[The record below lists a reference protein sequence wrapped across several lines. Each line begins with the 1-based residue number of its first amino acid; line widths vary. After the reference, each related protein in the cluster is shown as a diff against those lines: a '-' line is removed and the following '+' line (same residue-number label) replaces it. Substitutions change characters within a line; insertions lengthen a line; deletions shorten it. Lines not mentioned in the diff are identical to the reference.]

1 VTENAEFVE
10 LEAAGETIGEAKWQ
24 AVREL
29 ERLHPG
35 LDRDAVT
42 FEVLAEGERGLLG
55 VGTSPA
61 RVLARLNVAVS
72 GPTIEAPAL
81 RSAGSGS
88 PLEQLVRELVER
100 IAAGLGAHGRV
111 TVTEDDELV
120 HAAAEAQELG
130 FLIGRDGRTIDA
142 VQYVVS
148 AIAHRAQGEHGKSVE
163 VDAGGYRERRRARLI
178 ASAERAADRVLATG
192 RPVALEPMAP
202 AERKIVHTALQDFD
216 RIETNSEGDEP
227 HRYVVVLPAGATPRE

>member
-1 VTENAEFVE
+1 MSDDLQLVE
-10 LEAAGETIGEAKWQ
+10 IEAAGETIGEAKWQ

-61 RVLARLNVAVS
+61 RVLARLDVVASV
-72 GPTIEAPAL
+72 PTAEAVTPRPATTD
-81 RSAGSGS
+81 S
-88 PLEQLVRELVER
+88 PLAQLVQELVER
-100 IAAGLGAHGRV
+100 IADELGAPGQV

-120 HAAAEAQELG
+120 HASASAQDLG

-142 VQYVVS
+142 VQHIVS
-148 AIAHRAQGEHGKSVE
+148 AISHRAQGDGGKAVE
-163 VDAGGYRERRRARLI
+163 VDAGGYRERRRVRLI
-178 ASAERAADRVLATG
+178 AAAERAADRALATG
-192 RPVALEPMAP
+192 RSVALEPMTP
-202 AERKIVHTALQDFD
+202 GERRIVHTALQDLGGV
-216 RIETNSEGDEP
+216 ETNSEGDEP
-227 HRYVVVLPAGATPRE
+227 NRYVVVFPTAALSAE

>member
-1 VTENAEFVE
+1 VSEDTEFVE
-10 LEAAGETIGEAKWQ
+10 IEAAGETIGEAKWQ

-61 RVLARLNVAVS
+61 RVLARLDVVATI
-72 GPTIEAPAL
+72 PTREAAPFEQA
-81 RSAGSGS
+81 SADS
-88 PLEQLVRELVER
+88 PLAVLVQELVVR
-100 IAAGLGAHGRV
+100 IADELGAHGQV
-111 TVTEDDELV
+111 AVTEDDELV
-120 HAAAEAQELG
+120 HASASAQDLG

-148 AIAHRAQGEHGKSVE
+148 AITYRAQGEHGKGVE
-163 VDAGGYRERRRARLI
+163 VDAGGYRERRRERLV

-192 RPVALEPMAP
+192 KSVALEPMTP
-202 AERKIVHTALQDFD
+202 AERKIVHTALQELAGV
-216 RIETNSEGDEP
+216 ETNSEGDEP
-227 HRYVVVLPAGATPRE
+227 QRYVVVLPAE

>member
-1 VTENAEFVE
+1 VTDDTQFVE

-61 RVLARLNVAVS
+61 RVLARLDVAVS
-72 GPTIEAPAL
+72 IAAAEAPAPPPT
-81 RSAGSGS
+81 GSES
-88 PLEQLVRELVER
+88 PLARLVQELVER

-111 TVTEDDELV
+111 IVTEDAELV
-120 HAAAEAQELG
+120 HASASAQELG

-163 VDAGGYRERRRARLI
+163 VDAGGYRERRRARLV

-192 RPVALEPMAP
+192 RPVALEPMSP
-202 AERKIVHTALQDFD
+202 AERKIVHTALQDFG
-216 RIETNSEGDEP
+216 RIETNSEGDDP
-227 HRYVVVLPAGATPRE
+227 HRYVVVLPAGAVPGE

>member
-1 VTENAEFVE
+1 MSEDKEFVE
-10 LEAAGETIGEAKWQ
+10 IEAAGETIGEAKWQ

-61 RVLARLNVAVS
+61 RVLARLDVAVTIPATEAGTP
-72 GPTIEAPAL
+72 GPTGPE
-81 RSAGSGS
+81 S
-88 PLEQLVRELVER
+88 PLAQLVQELVVR
-100 IAAGLGAHGRV
+100 IADELGAHGRV
-111 TVTEDDELV
+111 TVAEDDELV
-120 HAAAEAQELG
+120 HASASAQDLG

-148 AIAHRAQGEHGKSVE
+148 AITHRAQGEHGKGVE
-163 VDAGGYRERRRARLI
+163 VDAGGYRERRRTRLI

-192 RPVALEPMAP
+192 RSVPLEPMTP
-202 AERKIVHTALQDFD
+202 AERKIVHTALQDLD
-216 RIETNSEGDEP
+216 GVETNSEGDEP
-227 HRYVVVLPAGATPRE
+227 QRYVVVLPAGASPTE